1 MTLGEVE
8 VASLSS
14 QCRYFFV
21 IRRRVIIIVA
31 LPLLPSSLLVLVL
44 VLVVANAIFI
54 VVVFLLFF
62 PVVVSPARLREAK
75 TTPSPLQR
83 QHHVVLELPQAFV
96 GPRLALRPPI
106 GDRRPLVD
114 IVFRPSSSSRF
125 PPPAA
130 VLLVLPFS
138 LAPPF
143 AHFSAETR
151 PTSRR

>member
-14 QCRYFFV
+14 QCRYLFA
-21 IRRRVIIIVA
+21 IRRRIIIVA
-31 LPLLPSSLLVLVL
+31 HPLPPSSLLVLVN
-44 VLVVANAIFI
+44 VVANAIFI
-54 VVVFLLFF
+54 VVAVFLLFV
-62 PVVVSPARLREAK
+62 PVVASRPARPREAK

-125 PPPAA
+125 PPA